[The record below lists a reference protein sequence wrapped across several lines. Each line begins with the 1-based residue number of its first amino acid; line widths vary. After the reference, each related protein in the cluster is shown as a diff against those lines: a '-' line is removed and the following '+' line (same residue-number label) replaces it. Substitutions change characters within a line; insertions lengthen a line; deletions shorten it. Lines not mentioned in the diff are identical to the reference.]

1 MDAIWLAAG
10 AFVAALVVAV
20 IVNKAKL
27 GDSATFIALL
37 FTPMLVYGVAS
48 GKIAELTGPGGWGA
62 KFREAAQAVVTPT
75 AFTTPL
81 NDVLQKFDI
90 IEKGG
95 LSELQGLG
103 AKLQKDKP
111 IALSFQL
118 GQQGYDAGV
127 AIKYIQFLL
136 LTDRNMSVLILDANH
151 HFVAMTEGE
160 TMLTLLQ
167 NQGQRITSALASGDK
182 AFFTTLPG
190 FHTNSIQ
197 ATDTNATAL
206 AKMREQS
213 ARAIVVVD
221 AQGTPTGV
229 VKFDDIVA
237 RLLEKLATPD
247 KG

>member
-1 MDAIWLAAG
+1 MNAIWLAAG
-10 AFVAALVVAV
+10 AFAAAFVIAV
-20 IVNKAKL
+20 IINKAKL

-37 FTPMLVYGVAS
+37 LTPMIVYGVAS
-48 GKIAELTGPGGWGA
+48 GKLQEFSAPGGWGA
-62 KFREAAQAVVTPT
+62 KFREAAQAIVTPT
-75 AFTTPL
+75 ALTTPL

-103 AKLQKDKP
+103 ARLQKDKP

-118 GQQGYDAGV
+118 GQQRYDADV

-136 LTDRNMSVLILDANH
+136 LTDRNMTVLILDADR
-151 HFVAMTEGE
+151 HFVAMTEGQ

-167 NQGQRITSALASGDK
+167 NQGQRITGALANNERNY
-182 AFFTTLPG
+182 FTTLPG
-190 FHTNSIQ
+190 FHTNSIK
-197 ATDTNATAL
+197 ATDSNAIAL
-206 AKMREQS
+206 EKMRQQN

-221 AQGTPTGV
+221 DKATPTGV

-247 KG
+247 K

>member
-1 MDAIWLAAG
+1 MNAIWLAAG
-10 AFVAALVVAV
+10 AFAAAFVIAV
-20 IVNKAKL
+20 IINKAKL

-37 FTPMLVYGVAS
+37 LTPMIVYGVAS
-48 GKIAELTGPGGWGA
+48 GKLQEFSAPGGWGA
-62 KFREAAQAVVTPT
+62 KFREAAQAIVTPT
-75 AFTTPL
+75 ALTTPL

-103 AKLQKDKP
+103 ARLQKDKP

-118 GQQGYDAGV
+118 GQQRYDADV

-136 LTDRNMSVLILDANH
+136 LTDRNMTVLILDADR
-151 HFVAMTEGE
+151 HFVAMTEGQ

-167 NQGQRITSALASGDK
+167 NQGQRITGALANNERNY
-182 AFFTTLPG
+182 FTTLPG
-190 FHTNSIQ
+190 FHTNSIK
-197 ATDTNATAL
+197 ATDSNAIAL
-206 AKMREQS
+206 EKMRQQN

-221 AQGTPTGV
+221 DQATPTGV

-247 KG
+247 K